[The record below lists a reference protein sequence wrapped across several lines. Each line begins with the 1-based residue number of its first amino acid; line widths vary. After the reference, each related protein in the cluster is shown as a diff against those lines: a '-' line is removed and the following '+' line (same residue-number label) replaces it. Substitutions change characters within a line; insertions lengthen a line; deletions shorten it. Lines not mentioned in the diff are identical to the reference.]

1 MAASPESRL
10 TGWKQIAGHLGYSVR
25 TAQRWEALYGLPV
38 RRLTGTRGG
47 TVIAFGDELD
57 AWVASERGQAA
68 RIDVDPVLADRDASA
83 TSEGA
88 VAPTSA
94 RPATASQRRRLPV
107 RLIALALVGTAAAAL
122 IAIRVAGDA
131 SGLDTALECPTP
143 CRLRQ
148 GESIVLRMTAADH
161 GDHYTRWTRHESGA
175 VHAFGPPLAPDPS
188 GLVTW
193 GFTTD
198 CSTPPGLHE
207 LRLVNRRSGL
217 ATRSVHLAVEPTAAC
232 SEPVADLVAEGVEVD
247 RTSAEPGDRLTVR
260 FRIRNQGRTH
270 APASVARLRLGR
282 SADRTA
288 VTDLRLADVAT
299 PALGVG
305 AAAALSEEIRL
316 PGDLPPDIGYFV
328 WVVADNGS
336 AVLEHVA
343 SNNFARSPALIIHPP
358 PAGTR

>member
-1 MAASPESRL
+1 MSASPGTRL
-10 TGWKQIAGHLGYSVR
+10 TGWKQIGGYVGCSVR

-68 RIDVDPVLADRDASA
+68 RTDAASELPERDAGSA
-83 TSEGA
+83 SRAAPSTGAGPTAMPLPRRPRIRTAALA
-88 VAPTSA
+88 VA
-94 RPATASQRRRLPV
+94 
-107 RLIALALVGTAAAAL
+107 GTAAAAL
-122 IAIRVAGDA
+122 IAIGVAGDA
-131 SGLDTALECPTP
+131 SMLDTALECPAP

-148 GESIVLRMTAADH
+148 GESIVLRMTAAEP
-161 GDHYTRWTRHESGA
+161 GDQYTRWTRHERGG

-207 LRLVNRRSGL
+207 LRLVSVRSGL

-232 SEPVADLVAEGVEVD
+232 SEPVADLVAEGVELD
-247 RTSAEPGDRLTVR
+247 RIAAQPGERLTVR
-260 FRIRNQGRTH
+260 FRIRNQGRAH

-288 VTDLRLADVAT
+288 VTDAGIGDVVT
-299 PALGVG
+299 PELGVG
-305 AAAALSEEIRL
+305 AAAALSSEIRI
-316 PGDLPPDIGYFV
+316 PGDLPPGGGYFV

-336 AVLEHVA
+336 AVLERVA
-343 SNNFARSPALIIHPP
+343 SNNFARSPALTIHPP
-358 PAGTR
+358 PAGPR